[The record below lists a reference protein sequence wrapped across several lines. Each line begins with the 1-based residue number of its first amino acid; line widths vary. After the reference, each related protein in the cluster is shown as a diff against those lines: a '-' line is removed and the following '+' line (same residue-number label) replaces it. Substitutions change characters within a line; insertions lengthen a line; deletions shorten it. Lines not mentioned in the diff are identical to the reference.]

1 MYVSDGA
8 HYFGILVVDCCEYK
22 VLVFSTSTFSL
33 LIVVNKLLSFH
44 HEHVSERMARLTM
57 APTLHQFFSRKGEE
71 HKDAAD
77 DVQMVQVQL
86 HNRSSMFI

>member
-44 HEHVSERMARLTM
+44 K
-57 APTLHQFFSRKGEE
+57 FFSRKGEE

-86 HNRSSMFI
+86 HNRSSMLI